1 MAARSSLWAAATKS
15 DPASALKIFLQLHIR
30 SQPSGSSVK
39 LIICT
44 ASEELRVCVSTSI
57 REAMMGHAWNV
68 MVSASPLRIK
78 QTKFSA
84 KLTFVFVR
92 EFANKLWQLLS
103 EDKRVTVGG
112 DIAVSRVI
120 KMLIFDTLVFLDWVE
135 TPMWFTLSTRLSWRS

>member
-1 MAARSSLWAAATKS
+1 
-15 DPASALKIFLQLHIR
+15 
-30 SQPSGSSVK
+30 
-39 LIICT
+39 
-44 ASEELRVCVSTSI
+44 
-57 REAMMGHAWNV
+57 MMGHAWNV

-92 EFANKLWQLLS
+92 GFANKLWQLLS

-112 DIAVSRVI
+112 DIAVSTLI
-120 KMLIFDTLVFLDWVE
+120 KMLIFDTPVLLDWVE